1 MRKLIDKYQTSF
13 GNADSVQSAVTTL
26 ESNKDWIDKNGPV
39 IADFLERE
47 SGDLWRLRNDII
59 PVSYNIRLLPFIE
72 ENNFTTDGYVEMI
85 VDCEQETNYI
95 SFNTAEIDLDKASVK
110 VFLNFFIFLST
121 FAKLGWY
128 YYTFVFDKNWR
139 WFQNLV
145 NYFGE
150 ALHPIVL
157 KK

>member
-59 PVSYNIRLLPFIE
+59 PDSYNIRLLPFIE
-72 ENNFTTDGYVEMI
+72 ENNFTTDGFVEMI

-110 VFLNFFIFLST
+110 VFLNFFFFFIYLR
-121 FAKLGWY
+121 KVRLI
-128 YYTFVFDKNWR
+128 
-139 WFQNLV
+139 LL
-145 NYFGE
+145 YFCIRQE
-150 ALHPIVL
+150 LALISEPS
-157 KK
+157 

>member
-26 ESNKDWIDKNGPV
+26 ESNKGWMEKNGPV

-47 SGDLWRLRNDII
+47 SGDLWRLPSDII
-59 PVSYNIRLLPFIE
+59 PVSSNIRLLPFIE

-110 VFLNFFIFLST
+110 VFLNFFFFFIHLR
-121 FAKLGWY
+121 KVRLILLY
-128 YYTFVFDKNWR
+128 LCIR
-139 WFQNLV
+139 QEL
-145 NYFGE
+145 
-150 ALHPIVL
+150 ALISEPS
-157 KK
+157 

>member
-26 ESNKDWIDKNGPV
+26 ESNKGWLEKNGPV
-39 IADFLERE
+39 IADFLKRE

-85 VDCEQETNYI
+85 VDCERETNYI

-110 VFLNFFIFLST
+110 VFIKFFRFILRPHMDRDFWEIGFEFLNR
-121 FAKLGWY
+121 KL
-128 YYTFVFDKNWR
+128 VF
-139 WFQNLV
+139 
-145 NYFGE
+145 
-150 ALHPIVL
+150 
-157 KK
+157 

>member
-72 ENNFTTDGYVEMI
+72 ENNFTTDGFVEMI

-110 VFLNFFIFLST
+110 VFLNFFFFFIYLR
-121 FAKLGWY
+121 KVRLI
-128 YYTFVFDKNWR
+128 
-139 WFQNLV
+139 LL
-145 NYFGE
+145 YFCIRQE
-150 ALHPIVL
+150 LALISEPS
-157 KK
+157 